1 MTLITKISDLV
12 IAIANDIKNLNAN
25 VNAFNGRVTTLEQTD
40 SATDTRLQVLE
51 SNTGGSLTMQEV
63 QQEIARWGVYR
74 DVYAGSGWY
83 KDANGRVYSKGVA
96 SGETKKFPNDLNTYI
111 NILDSDLTSIRLNT
125 LISGKVKPMFATSNL
140 TKLSFDQ
147 YGSEA
152 SILAKLYSYNTN
164 DVSSWDVGHITNFDN
179 AFAGMSNI
187 IGLDKIDVS
196 NMVSAR
202 KMLASA
208 SPHRD
213 TPTYISKWKT
223 SKLSNAESMF
233 EGFTFR
239 NTTADS
245 GLSSLNTSS
254 LTNAKNMLKMSDH
267 SSAKILDLSG
277 WDVSKLVNA
286 EGMFL
291 NMSITTANFIGL
303 DDWRVGNVTNMANMF
318 GGLAY
323 PVFDLSNW
331 CVSNISVQPA
341 GFANIPAEK
350 RPVWGTCPYMGY
362 GWYKDPVTG
371 IVECN
376 GVADRETHQFDGD
389 PKTYVCTYN
398 DKSGNYFNDMTVENA
413 ATSNMTDMSNAF
425 YNSNRMAGKNLSH
438 LDLSNV
444 TNMSGFARGSNFDGD
459 LSNLHAPLIP
469 YKPSGFLQGTP
480 IANDVSKHP
489 RWGA

>member
-12 IAIANDIKNLNAN
+12 IAIATDIKNLNAN

-40 SATDTRLQVLE
+40 SATNTRLQALE
-51 SNTGGSLTMQEV
+51 SNTGGSSLTMQEV

-96 SGETKKFPNDLNTYI
+96 SGETKTFPNDPNTYI
-111 NILDSDLTSIRLNT
+111 NILDSDLTGSKLTT
-125 LISGKVKPMFATSNL
+125 LTRNKVNPMFATSNI
-140 TKLSFDQ
+140 TKLSFDD
-147 YGSEA
+147 YGREE
-152 SILAKLYSYNTN
+152 SILLKLYRLNTN

-179 AFAGMSNI
+179 AFVSASDI

-202 KMLASA
+202 KMLHSA
-208 SPHRD
+208 SPHED
-213 TPTYISKWKT
+213 TPTYISKWNT
-223 SKLSNAESMF
+223 SKLSDGESMF
-233 EGFTFR
+233 EKFSFK

-245 GLSSLNTSS
+245 GLSSLDTSS
-254 LTNAKNMLKMSDH
+254 LTNAKNMFKMSGH

-277 WDVSKLVNA
+277 WDVGKLVNA

-291 NMSITTANFIGL
+291 DMGIITANFIGL
-303 DDWRVGNVTNMANMF
+303 DGWRVDNVTNMANMF
-318 GGLAY
+318 GGLSNLAS
-323 PVFDLSNW
+323 DLSKW
-331 CVSNISVQPA
+331 CVTNISVEPA
-341 GFANIPAEK
+341 GFADMPAEK
-350 RPVWGTCPYMGY
+350 RPVWGTCPYTGY

-376 GVADRETHQFDGD
+376 EIADGETHQFEGD
-389 PKTYVCTYN
+389 PKIYICFHRASSIKVDN
-398 DKSGNYFNDMTVENA
+398 MDRA
-413 ATSNMTDMSNAF
+413 ATSNITDMGDLLVYRSGL
-425 YNSNRMAGKNLSH
+425 SGKDISH
-438 LDLSNV
+438 WDLPNV
-444 TNMSGFARGSNFDGD
+444 TNMEQFMSGTDFDGD

-469 YKPSGFLQGTP
+469 SKPFGFLRGTP
-480 IANDVSKHP
+480 IEKDLSKHP